1 MATSQGTIDYLMDQL
16 AGTRLVAAR
25 RMFGEYCLYWDGRP
39 VALVCD
45 DQLYLKPTDAGRA
58 LLATVVEGAPFPG
71 ARPHLLVS
79 ADLWEDPEWLGR
91 LVRATAQALPVGK
104 EPAKRAKKAPAKAP
118 ANASPKATKRGKT
131 AKAPAKAPA
140 LRPPPLPGRSPPPP
154 ARAPGARRPRAR
166 PSRLRPSR

>member
-16 AGTRLVAAR
+16 AGTRLVTSR

-39 VALVCD
+39 FALVCD
-45 DQLYLKPTDAGRA
+45 DLLYLKDTGAGRA

-91 LVRATAQALPVGK
+91 LVRATAQALPVAK
-104 EPAKRAKKAPAKAP
+104 VPAKRVAKAANRGKAAKPPAKGSAKTPAKRLSKARAKPARSKPAKK
-118 ANASPKATKRGKT
+118 GK
-131 AKAPAKAPA
+131 
-140 LRPPPLPGRSPPPP
+140 
-154 ARAPGARRPRAR
+154 
-166 PSRLRPSR
+166 

>member
-118 ANASPKATKRGKT
+118 A
-131 AKAPAKAPA
+131 

>member
-1 MATSQGTIDYLMDQL
+1 MATSERTIEFLLDQL
-16 AGTRLVAAR
+16 GAVRGVRVR
-25 RMFGEYCLYWDGRP
+25 KMFGEYALYCGEKV

-166 PSRLRPSR
+166 PSRPRPSR

>member
-1 MATSQGTIDYLMDQL
+1 MATSQGTIDYLLDQL
-16 AGTRLVAAR
+16 AGTRLVTAR

-45 DQLYLKPTDAGRA
+45 EQLYLKPTKAARA

-91 LVRATAQALPVGK
+91 LVRATAQELPV
-104 EPAKRAKKAPAKAP
+104 AKA
-118 ANASPKATKRGKT
+118 AKRGK
-131 AKAPAKAPA
+131 
-140 LRPPPLPGRSPPPP
+140 P
-154 ARAPGARRPRAR
+154 ARAKAKAATKQSRGKPGRKGR
-166 PSRLRPSR
+166 

>member
-104 EPAKRAKKAPAKAP
+104 EPAKRAKKAPAEAP
-118 ANASPKATKRGKT
+118 PKAAMRSKA

>member
-16 AGTRLVAAR
+16 AGTRLVTAR

-79 ADLWEDPEWLGR
+79 ADQWEDGEWLGR

-104 EPAKRAKKAPAKAP
+104 AQAKRAKKAPAKAP
-118 ANASPKATKRGKT
+118 A
-131 AKAPAKAPA
+131 
-140 LRPPPLPGRSPPPP
+140 LRPRPLPGRSPPPP

-166 PSRLRPSR
+166 PSRPRPSR

>member
-16 AGTRLVAAR
+16 AGTRLVTAR

-118 ANASPKATKRGKT
+118 A
-131 AKAPAKAPA
+131 

>member
-1 MATSQGTIDYLMDQL
+1 MATSQGTIDYLLDQL
-16 AGTRLVAAR
+16 AGTRLVSAR

-118 ANASPKATKRGKT
+118 A
-131 AKAPAKAPA
+131 

-154 ARAPGARRPRAR
+154 ARAPGARKPRAR